1 MVVRL
6 STVENSAK
14 IMKIDDS
21 VYFGKEY
28 SDYIDNSILSLINEE
43 QGGSISMFNKGLKKC
58 HKSYFDIGHAVH
70 SVILENGIISDVCK
84 PSGDKINAVLM
95 DTLEFDLDIND
106 RDSIVKVIS
115 EMCSKHKYNNGR
127 FSMTMV
133 NNIYDK
139 SIDFIKDFILNK
151 DKNISYLSEVNK
163 EIALNC
169 IKAMQSNNKIV
180 DILNPCDDDIYNY
193 EVLNE
198 YAITVDIKVEIDGE
212 SIIIPV
218 KGKFDNLITNDDY
231 YYIND
236 LKTTYYR
243 ASDFNRTFNEHHYY
257 RQAAFYK
264 FLFESLGTGL
274 KFGGFKFLCVST
286 SDYSTCIKSVHKNEL
301 IKGKEEFIKLIIYI
315 ALIKMAKHGSK
326 DIVNIFDSK
335 AFSTLAVDYNRKIA
349 VISLL
354 CFLKQAFEKKGEKIS
369 ARKILEKVRKDK
381 YEYTSERLVRAL
393 SVLVDTFYSFKD
405 TYPTYN
411 CKTAKDIS
419 NMINDILDKELP
431 FSNDWDCDD
440 DLPF

>member
-6 STVENSAK
+6 SIVENSAK
-14 IMKIDDS
+14 MMKIDDS
-21 VYFGKEY
+21 VYFGNEY
-28 SDYIDNSILSLINEE
+28 SNYIDNSILSLINEE
-43 QGGSISMFNKGLKKC
+43 QGGSISLFNKGLVKC
-58 HKSYFDIGHAVH
+58 YKSYFDIGHAVH
-70 SVILENGIISDVCK
+70 SVILENGNISDVCK
-84 PSGDKINAVLM
+84 PSGDKLNIILM
-95 DTLEFDLDIND
+95 DVLEHDFDVND
-106 RDSIVKVIS
+106 RDTAVRLIS

-127 FSMTMV
+127 FSMTMI

-139 SIDFIKDFILNK
+139 SISFIKDFVCNK
-151 DKNISYLSEVNK
+151 NNNISYLSEVNK
-163 EIALNC
+163 EIALKC
-169 IKAMQSNNKIV
+169 IDSLKSNNKIN
-180 DILNPCDDDIYNY
+180 DILNPADDLCDY
-193 EVLNE
+193 EIFNE
-198 YAITVDIKVEIDGE
+198 YAVTVDVKVEIDGE

-218 KGKFDNLITNDDY
+218 KGKFDNLVMSSTH

-236 LKTTYYR
+236 LKTTFYR

-264 FLFESLGTGL
+264 FLFESLNTGL
-274 KFGGFKFLCVST
+274 KFGGFNFICVST
-286 SDYSTCIKSVHKNEL
+286 SDYSTGIKNVHKNEL

-354 CFLKQAFEKKGEKIS
+354 CFLKQAFEKKGEKLS
-369 ARKILEKVRKDK
+369 ARRILEKVRKDK
-381 YEYTSERLVRAL
+381 FEYTSERLVQAL
-393 SVLVDTFYSFKD
+393 SVLVDTFYSFRD

-419 NMINDILDKELP
+419 NMINEILDKELP